1 MAETCI
7 VCLNDL
13 GGDAVS
19 SPVVAESPPRLDNND
34 NDNDN
39 NDKDNDNVSL
49 LHKDARPDGDGTSR
63 QISRLIPC
71 LHMLHNECLK
81 PWVERA
87 NSCPVCRA
95 SFNIV
100 ELLDTVDGKCCILQT
115 SKRSETNAL
124 NKGPVVSTYAVQD
137 KVQVAELDPSMIFEE
152 EVTDDSD
159 TQPCPFCG
167 DNDNEDV
174 LLLCDGCD
182 VPSHTYCL
190 GLDAVPSGSW
200 YCEACETQR
209 ALNAVSDTPSRLH
222 RSRRPERRTRAQQ
235 RSLRSH
241 NQANSL
247 QWAAVWQ
254 SIYDR
259 LNMDLDFPFDD
270 EEQISRS
277 LLNTFARGS
286 SHQGSHRAW
295 QRRLEVAERQGVGR
309 TFREPSAIIDEYVP
323 RPSRPRVPRAPT
335 PQPES
340 LEEMRAWNAFE
351 RARELEN
358 DPSAARKRKESTL
371 SPSPEPTEPER
382 KLKRPRTR
390 RTEELAAMA
399 TQNSNGEASRS
410 TSRFN
415 ADSSSGGPSFLQSLL
430 KDVEDASNS
439 PRNDISGSS
448 GFVVNT
454 PNEFHSTSGPSS
466 PSLSPAS
473 SNRSSPRLSTSPP
486 PHSRRAVSPVQLSPN
501 MDSPSSP
508 SPEFSPAVSP
518 VQSRSE
524 DTEFRQRPNIPH
536 HHSHRHNRS
545 RNVRSSDVSP
555 SRLNLSL
562 SVKTAVQKLVGSEL
576 KPYYRRKVITKE
588 EYTEINKTISRN
600 LYDHV
605 QEGEELQE
613 GHLRELKDSARKSV
627 KEAINAMR
635 EKALDSDKLELG
647 NGVLDGS
654 GS

>member
-1 MAETCI
+1 MADTCI

-19 SPVVAESPPRLDNND
+19 SPVAAESPPRPD
-34 NDNDN
+34 NDNDDDDGAN
-39 NDKDNDNVSL
+39 LTAKASL
-49 LHKDARPDGDGTSR
+49 PQQDVEDAGTAL
-63 QISRLIPC
+63 QLARLVPC
-71 LHMLHNECLK
+71 LHMFHNECLK

-95 SFNIV
+95 SFNVV
-100 ELLDTVDGKCCILQT
+100 ELLDNLG
-115 SKRSETNAL
+115 
-124 NKGPVVSTYAVQD
+124 GPVVSTYSVQD
-137 KVQVAELDPSMIFEE
+137 KVQVADIDPFMIFEE

-167 DNDNEDV
+167 DNDNEEV

-200 YCEACETQR
+200 YCRACEAQR
-209 ALNAVSDTPSRLH
+209 AIGAVSDTPSRFP

-235 RSLRSH
+235 RLLRTH

-254 SIYDR
+254 SVYDR
-259 LNMDLDFPFDD
+259 LNLDLDFPFDD
-270 EEQISRS
+270 EQQLSRFHS
-277 LLNTFARGS
+277 RVTPRR
-286 SHQGSHRAW
+286 GSHRAW

-309 TFREPSAIIDEYVP
+309 VFREPSAIIDEYVP

-358 DPSAARKRKESTL
+358 DPNAARKRKEPTL

-390 RTEELAAMA
+390 RTEELAALA

-410 TSRFN
+410 AARLN
-415 ADSSSGGPSFLQSLL
+415 NDSAGGPSFLQSLL
-430 KDVEDASNS
+430 KEVEEASNS
-439 PRNDISGSS
+439 PRIDTNGPPTY
-448 GFVVNT
+448 VNT
-454 PNEFHSTSGPSS
+454 PNEFHSASGPSS

-473 SNRSSPRLSTSPP
+473 SNRSSPRLSSRSPP
-486 PHSRRAVSPVQLSPN
+486 PHSRIRAVSPIQLSPSI
-501 MDSPSSP
+501 DSPSSP
-508 SPEFSPAVSP
+508 SSPSPPSPEFSPSASP
-518 VQSRSE
+518 AQSQTDNSDFQRQPDSSHR
-524 DTEFRQRPNIPH
+524 DPRRQRRAEGI
-536 HHSHRHNRS
+536 
-545 RNVRSSDVSP
+545 RSSDVSP
-555 SRLNLSL
+555 SRLSLSL
-562 SVKTAVQKLVGSEL
+562 SAKSSIQKLVSSEL
-576 KPYYRRKVITKE
+576 KPYYRRKVISKDD
-588 EYTEINKTISRN
+588 YTNINRTISRK
-600 LYDHV
+600 LYEHV
-605 QEGEELQE
+605 EEGVELQE
-613 GHLRELKDSARKSV
+613 DHLRELKDSARKAV
-627 KEAINAMR
+627 KEAVDLIR
-635 EKALDSDKLELG
+635 EEPSTTDDKTDSG
-647 NGVLDGS
+647 NVLIGVN
-654 GS
+654 

>member
-19 SPVVAESPPRLDNND
+19 PPVAAESPPRLDTIVND

-39 NDKDNDNVSL
+39 ASAAEPNSDD
-49 LHKDARPDGDGTSR
+49 TSR
-63 QISRLIPC
+63 QIGRLVPC
-71 LHMLHNECLK
+71 LHMFHNECLK

-95 SFNIV
+95 SFNVV
-100 ELLDTVDGKCCILQT
+100 ELLDTVD
-115 SKRSETNAL
+115 
-124 NKGPVVSTYAVQD
+124 GPVVSTYAVQD
-137 KVQVAELDPSMIFEE
+137 KAQVADIDPFMIFEE

-159 TQPCPFCG
+159 SQPCPFCG
-167 DNDNEDV
+167 DNDNEEV

-190 GLDAVPSGSW
+190 GLDAVPSGPW
-200 YCEACETQR
+200 YCETCETQR

-235 RSLRSH
+235 RMLRNH

-259 LNMDLDFPFDD
+259 LNIDLDFPFD
-270 EEQISRS
+270 EEQQINRS
-277 LLNTFARGS
+277 LSHIRARAS
-286 SHQGSHRAW
+286 PRQGSHRAW

-309 TFREPSAIIDEYVP
+309 SFREPSAIIDEYVP

-358 DPSAARKRKESTL
+358 DPSAARKRKEPTL

-390 RTEELAAMA
+390 RIEELAAMA
-399 TQNSNGEASRS
+399 TTQNNNGEASR
-410 TSRFN
+410 TAARVN
-415 ADSSSGGPSFLQSLL
+415 ADSASSGPSFLQSLL
-430 KDVEDASNS
+430 KEVEDASHS
-439 PRNDISGSS
+439 PRNDINGSS
-448 GFVVNT
+448 SLAVNT
-454 PNEFHSTSGPSS
+454 PSEFHSTSGPSS
-466 PSLSPAS
+466 PSISPAS
-473 SNRSSPRLSTSPP
+473 SNWSSPRLSSSPP
-486 PHSRRAVSPVQLSPN
+486 PHSRRGVSPVQLSHS

-518 VQSRSE
+518 IHSRSE
-524 DTEFRQRPNIPH
+524 DTESRDRPNIPRH
-536 HHSHRHNRS
+536 ESHRQNRS

-555 SRLNLSL
+555 SRQNLPL

-576 KPYYRRKVITKE
+576 KPFYHRKVITKE
-588 EYTEINKTISRN
+588 EYTEINRTISRS

-605 QEGEELQE
+605 HEGDELQARP
-613 GHLRELKDSARKSV
+613 LRELKERARKAV
-627 KEAINAMR
+627 KEAVDAIRGSTLPRDDN
-635 EKALDSDKLELG
+635 LELG
-647 NGVLDGS
+647 NVALEGS
-654 GS
+654 GP